1 MFMSTIIHS
10 STPRRAALFRA
21 VARWLLPIVLA
32 GLVAGCASPIREAD
46 DLSAREEWL
55 KAVLV
60 YRKATLRQPND
71 VELRSRLRQ
80 TELKAADFYYQRGRR
95 MTEQGNLDGAIM
107 QFQQGLAAMPDHSKL
122 LQIMNQTLVRKEANL
137 LYDEG
142 RRLREGGKPNEA
154 MARFRSALR
163 IHPSHREAAAALKE
177 LDRTAKERVREGLAL
192 TSTAPITLNFRQ
204 TDLKQA
210 FEFLARAFGI
220 NVIFD
225 EGVKSVP
232 VTLFARDVTFE
243 QGLNLLLTTTKSFY
257 KRIGP
262 NTILIA
268 PDNKT
273 KRGQYED
280 HLVRTFQLNTIP
292 AKEMAAILNALL
304 PIKKLIINAEL
315 NSIVVRDTE
324 EIIKL
329 AERIIDIN
337 DRRPAEM
344 ILEVE
349 ILEVNR
355 TKADK
360 LGLDFG
366 SYQVSASVP
375 PYSIGGSLRRAA
387 DATGT
392 LTIPSVTL
400 RLFKQ
405 DVDAKTL
412 ANPKIR
418 VINRKSAKIH
428 IGDRVPLRAAT
439 ITEATGQV
447 RTTYE
452 YRDIGIRLTV
462 EPIIHLDNT
471 VTVKLN
477 LEVSSLGENLG
488 TASEPAFRIGTRNAE
503 TTMHLRDGETAI
515 LGGLIRDEERN
526 TRVRVPGLGQIPAI
540 GALFT
545 SYDDSNTRTDVLLTI
560 TPRVVRGWDQPSVAS
575 RQFHSGSET
584 VYSRKPVFAAMSGQ
598 KPVTIRLDG
607 QAGAPAAP
615 AAPPAAAAVP
625 PATAGPAVPPVP
637 TPVSPASPVPV
648 LAFSQPVYQAQA
660 GETIEIV
667 VMGESLK
674 GAGRIP
680 LELMYNPQLLSY
692 VRTAKGENAV
702 LIKEAEA
709 YPARGRIRLNLD
721 TSVAPESGQAVLAR
735 IYMKGAR
742 PGVSYLVYRM
752 PAVKTA
758 SGESVN
764 AQLRASRV
772 VVQ

>member
-1 MFMSTIIHS
+1 MILPPGHPLRSPW
-10 STPRRAALFRA
+10 PRRALRAACAALLAF
-21 VARWLLPIVLA
+21 VLA
-32 GLVAGCASPIREAD
+32 SCASPIKRAEDYA
-46 DLSAREEWL
+46 AQEEWI

-60 YRKATLRQPND
+60 YREANAREPND

-80 TELKAADFYYQRGRR
+80 AELKAADHYYQRGLRLV
-95 MTEQGNLDGAIM
+95 EQGNLDGAIV
-107 QFQQGLAAMPDHSKL
+107 QFQHGLAAMPDHSKL
-122 LQIMNQTLVRKEANL
+122 LQVMNQTLVRKEAHQ
-137 LYDEG
+137 LYEEG
-142 RRLREGGKPNEA
+142 RRLHEAGKPSEA
-154 MARFRSALR
+154 MSRFRAAVR
-163 IHPSHREAAAALKE
+163 IYPEHRDASAALKE
-177 LDRTAKERVREGLAL
+177 LDRAAVERAREGLAL

-232 VTLFARDVTFE
+232 VTLFAKDVTFE
-243 QGLNLLLTTTKSFY
+243 QGLNLLLTTTQSFY

-268 PDNKT
+268 PDNKA

-304 PIKKLIINAEL
+304 PIKKLIINQEL

-329 AERIIDIN
+329 AERIIEVN

-360 LGLDFG
+360 LGLDFN
-366 SYQVSASVP
+366 SYQISASVP
-375 PYSIGGSLRRAA
+375 PYPLGGSFQRAA
-387 DATGT
+387 ETTGT

-400 RLFKQ
+400 RFFKQ

-418 VINRKSAKIH
+418 VINAKSAKIH

-439 ITEATGQV
+439 ITDATGQV

-452 YRDIGIRLTV
+452 YRDIGIRLMA

-488 TASEPAFRIGTRNAE
+488 TATEPAFRIGTRNAE
-503 TTMHLRDGETAI
+503 TIMHLRDGETAI

-526 TRVRVPGLGQIPAI
+526 TRVKVPGLGQIPVI

-545 SYDDSNTRTDVLLTI
+545 SYDDSSGRTDVLLTI

-575 RQFHSGSET
+575 RQFHSGSES
-584 VYSRKPVFAAMSGQ
+584 VYSRKPVFADLSGSQ
-598 KPVTIRLDG
+598 PVTIRMDA
-607 QAGAPAAP
+607 QAAAP
-615 AAPPAAAAVP
+615 AAVPAPPVPAGQAPAAAA
-625 PATAGPAVPPVP
+625 PAVPGAVAP
-637 TPVSPASPVPV
+637 TPASPAPAIPV
-648 LAFSQPVYQAQA
+648 LAFSQPVYQTVA
-660 GETIEIV
+660 GQTIEV
-667 VMGESLK
+667 VVTGENLK
-674 GAGRIP
+674 GAGQIP
-680 LELMYNPQLLSY
+680 LEVMYNPQLLSY
-692 VRTAKGENAV
+692 VRTDKGENAA
-702 LIKEAEA
+702 LLKEAEA
-709 YPARGRIRLNLD
+709 HPARGQIRLNID
-721 TSVAPESGQAVLAR
+721 TATAPETGRVVLAR
-735 IYMKGAR
+735 LFMQGSR

-752 PAVKTA
+752 PAVKSPT
-758 SGESVN
+758 GETIN

-772 VVQ
+772 VIQ

>member
-1 MFMSTIIHS
+1 MTLPPGVSPRS
-10 STPRRAALFRA
+10 LSLRRAAFT
-21 VARWLLPIVLA
+21 VLLALMLA
-32 GLVAGCASPIREAD
+32 SCASPIKRAENLVAQ
-46 DLSAREEWL
+46 EEWI

-60 YRKATLRQPND
+60 YREANTREPND

-80 TELKAADFYYQRGRR
+80 TELKAADHYYQRGLRLA
-95 MTEQGNLDGAIM
+95 EQGNLDGAIV

-122 LQIMNQTLVRKEANL
+122 LQIMNQTLVRKEARH
-137 LYDEG
+137 LYEEG
-142 RRLREGGKPNEA
+142 LRLREAGKPDEA
-154 MARFRSALR
+154 MSRFRQVLR
-163 IHPSHREAAAALKE
+163 LHPDHREAADTLKE
-177 LDRTAKERVREGLAL
+177 LDRVAVERAREGLAL

-210 FEFLARAFGI
+210 FEFLARAFGV

-232 VTLFARDVTFE
+232 MTLFAKDVTFE
-243 QGLNLLLTTTKSFY
+243 QGLNLLLTTTQSFY

-268 PDNKT
+268 PDNKA

-304 PIKKLIINAEL
+304 PIKKLIINNEL

-329 AERIIDIN
+329 AERIIEVN

-355 TKADK
+355 TKADR
-360 LGLDFG
+360 LGLDFN
-366 SYQVSASVP
+366 SYAITANVP
-375 PYSIGGSLRRAA
+375 PYSLGGSLRTAA
-387 DATGT
+387 ETTGT

-400 RLFKQ
+400 RFFKQ

-418 VINRKSAKIH
+418 VINAKSAKIH

-452 YRDIGIRLTV
+452 YRDIGIRLTA
-462 EPIIHLDNT
+462 EPTIHLDNT
-471 VTVKLN
+471 VTVKMN
-477 LEVSSLGENLG
+477 LEVSTLGENLG

-503 TTMHLRDGETAI
+503 TIMHLRDGETAI
-515 LGGLIRDEERN
+515 LGGLIRDDERK
-526 TRVRVPGLGQIPAI
+526 TRVKVPGLGQIPVI

-545 SYDDSNTRTDVLLTI
+545 SYDDSSGRTDVLLTI

-575 RQFHSGSET
+575 RQFHSGSES
-584 VYSRKPVFAAMSGQ
+584 VYSRKPVFAALSAGQ
-598 KPVTIRLDG
+598 QPVTIRVDG
-607 QAGAPAAP
+607 QPAVTDA
-615 AAPPAAAAVP
+615 PAAAAVP
-625 PATAGPAVPPVP
+625 APPTAVTPAVASAVP
-637 TPVSPASPVPV
+637 TPASPAPAIPV
-648 LAFSQPVYQAQA
+648 LAFSQPVYQTGTGQM
-660 GETIEIV
+660 IEIV
-667 VMGESLK
+667 VMGENLK
-674 GAGRIP
+674 GAGPIP
-680 LELMYNPQLLSY
+680 LEVMYNPQLLSY
-692 VRTAKGENAV
+692 VRTDKGENAA
-702 LIKEAEA
+702 LLKEAEA
-709 YPARGRIRLNLD
+709 HPARGQIRLSID
-721 TSVAPESGQAVLAR
+721 TTTAPETGNVVLAR
-735 IYMKGAR
+735 LFMQGSRA
-742 PGVSYLVYRM
+742 GVSYLVYRM
-752 PAVKTA
+752 PAVKSPT
-758 SGESVN
+758 GETIN

-772 VVQ
+772 VIQ